1 MKTFTTRWVSPILT
15 IAFPRV
21 ALASAITRV
30 TPLSIMAAVALATI
44 GRPSERIDIIG
55 SDDWPGEGTE
65 QFSDDNDEE
74 RFFQDGLNTGAR
86 IQGE

>member
-1 MKTFTTRWVSPILT
+1 
-15 IAFPRV
+15 
-21 ALASAITRV
+21 
-30 TPLSIMAAVALATI
+30 MAAVALATI